1 MKSKYYFITSGLLAA
16 SFAMSA
22 QAGNY
27 GEPVAGVGKMRGDCP
42 PGMGRMG
49 GECMGMDKM
58 KSECMMMMGRHKM
71 SGTVDQIDHAKGM
84 VTLKSGAADM
94 ALHFPPDSI
103 KDLKK
108 GDAITVDLGFSK
120 GTPATMD

>member
-1 MKSKYYFITSGLLAA
+1 MKSKYYFLTSGLLAA
-16 SFAMSA
+16 GFAMSA
-22 QAGNY
+22 QAGDY
-27 GEPVAGVGKMRGDCP
+27 GEPVAGMGKMGGDC

-58 KSECMMMMGRHKM
+58 KSECMMMGWHKM
-71 SGTVDQIDHAKGM
+71 TGTVDKIDQAKGTL
-84 VTLKSGAADM
+84 TLKSRESEM

-108 GDAITVDLGFSK
+108 GDTITVDLGYSRRA
-120 GTPATMD
+120 PASAY

>member
-1 MKSKYYFITSGLLAA
+1 MKSKYYFLTSGLLAA
-16 SFAMSA
+16 GFAMSA

-27 GEPVAGVGKMRGDCP
+27 GEPVAGMGKMGGDCP

-58 KSECMMMMGRHKM
+58 RSECMMMGWHKM
-71 SGTVDQIDHAKGM
+71 TGTVDRIDHAKGT

-94 ALHFPPDSI
+94 ALHFPPASL
-103 KDLKK
+103 KDLKS
-108 GDAITVDLGFSK
+108 GDTITVDLGFNR
-120 GTPATMD
+120 GAPAAMD

>member
-16 SFAMSA
+16 SFAISA
-22 QAGNY
+22 QAGSY
-27 GEPVAGVGKMRGDCP
+27 GEPVAGMGKMRGDCV
-42 PGMGRMG
+42 GMDKMRS
-49 GECMGMDKM
+49 ECMGMDKM
-58 KSECMMMMGRHKM
+58 KSECMMTGWHKM
-71 SGTVDQIDHAKGM
+71 SGTVDKIDHAKGM

-108 GDAITVDLGFSK
+108 GDAITVDLGFSR